1 MQAVDFGADSG
12 RTASTRTTEPEGRT
26 MGDEHAHEPDTTVSS
41 GHLVEVVDGVYAW
54 IQPDGT
60 WWLNNAGAVTGTDGT
75 LIVDTCATEAR
86 TRRFLDA
93 VQLATDGAPVRFA
106 VNTHEHGDHTYGNS
120 LLPDEAALIGHE
132 AMRAHLLVDPIFD
145 ACPPAWEPVP
155 DWGAVTRRVPTIV
168 TRSDLTVHSGTRR
181 IDLMHPGYAAHTE
194 GDLVAWL
201 PEERVLFTGD
211 LLFVGLTPLVFA
223 GSVDGA
229 LRALEWITGFGAEV
243 IVPGHGPLA
252 AAADLPGILDDH
264 ERYYRFLLE
273 LAAAG
278 RRDGLAPLEV
288 AQGADLGEF
297 AGWPDAERV
306 VLNLH
311 RIYADA
317 LGRPMDLMAAVVD
330 AMTWSGGPLTTHVC
344 CLG

>member
-1 MQAVDFGADSG
+1 M
-12 RTASTRTTEPEGRT
+12 STH
-26 MGDEHAHEPDTTVSS
+26 EHRPDTTVGS
-41 GHLVEVVDGVYAW
+41 GHLEEVADGVFAW

-60 WWLNNAGAVTGTDGT
+60 WWLNNAGAVTGGDGT

-93 VQLATDGAPVRFA
+93 VDAATGGAPVRFA

-132 AMRAHLLVDPIFD
+132 VMRQHLLVDFLID
-145 ACPPAWEPVP
+145 GCPPAWEPVP
-155 DWGAVTRRVPTIV
+155 EWGNVTRRVPTIV
-168 TRSDLTVHSGTRR
+168 TRTDLTVHSGSRR
-181 IDLMHPGYAAHTE
+181 IDLIHPGHPAHTE

-229 LRALEWITGFGAEV
+229 MRTLEWIAGFGPDV
-243 IVPGHGPLA
+243 VVPGHGALTGA
-252 AAADLPGILDDH
+252 GDLPGVLAEH
-264 ERYYRFLLE
+264 ERYYRFV
-273 LAAAG
+273 LALADEGRAG
-278 RRDGLAPLEV
+278 GLTPLEV
-288 AQGADLGEF
+288 ATDADLGEF
-297 AGWPDAERV
+297 AGWSDAERL

-311 RIYADA
+311 RVYADA
-317 LGRPMDLMAAVVD
+317 EGRPLDQSSAVVD
-330 AMTWSGGPLTTHVC
+330 AGRWNGGPLTTHVC
-344 CLG
+344 CLA